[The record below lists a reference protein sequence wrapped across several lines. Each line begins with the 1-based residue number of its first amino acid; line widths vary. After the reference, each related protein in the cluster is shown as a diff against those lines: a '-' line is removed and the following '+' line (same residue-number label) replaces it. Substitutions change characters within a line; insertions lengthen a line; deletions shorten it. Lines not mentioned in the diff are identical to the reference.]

1 MAPRSCETPRSRREL
16 LILTR
21 EICNCVGRRRRRG
34 AAWSERRVGGGG
46 TEPFELMVPIGVH
59 THLLA
64 SPTVARR
71 WLGEW
76 FGAPPAAPVG
86 PAARTDAHD
95 GVEHGLLMSP

>member
-1 MAPRSCETPRSRREL
+1 MWDAAAAAVLRGRSGE
-16 LILTR
+16 
-21 EICNCVGRRRRRG
+21 
-34 AAWSERRVGGGG
+34 WGG

-64 SPTVARR
+64 FPTVARR
-71 WLGEW
+71 WLGER